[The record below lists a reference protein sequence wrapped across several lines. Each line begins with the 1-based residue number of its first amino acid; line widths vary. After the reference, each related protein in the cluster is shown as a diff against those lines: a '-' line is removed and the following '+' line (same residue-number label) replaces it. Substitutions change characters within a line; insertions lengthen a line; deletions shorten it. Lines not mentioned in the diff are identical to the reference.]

1 MTPLNKQLHRP
12 VMLDQ
17 THFLHLKAS
26 SKCLMM
32 YKAPFSSC
40 TIGIQ
45 CQVYK
50 IFDPLVQKAI
60 TVQLSSIE
68 LEKVRFLLREKFSIS
83 IFMNQAVK
91 LDIEVLSPIQS
102 KTHSLDQI
110 LQASLSKN
118 YPCITK
124 DQIISIPYIY
134 TFGRLEIPDGRIVS
148 FK

>member
-1 MTPLNKQLHRP
+1 MTPLSKQLHRL

-17 THFLHLKAS
+17 TRFLHPKAS
-26 SKCLMM
+26 SKCLRM
-32 YKAPFSSC
+32 YKAPFSHC

-68 LEKVRFLLREKFSIS
+68 LEKVCLLPEKKVFYHCV
-83 IFMNQAVK
+83 MNQAVK
-91 LDIEVLSPIQS
+91 LGIEVLSPIQS

-124 DQIISIPYIY
+124 GQVISIQYIY
-134 TFGRLEIPDGRIVS
+134 IYGRLDFPDGRIVP